1 MAALPTW
8 PYPDRPGGS
17 FEGGGHGSPIS
28 FFVVDMAP
36 GSGPRLHSHPYAE
49 TFVVQS
55 GRARFEL
62 GGEPVE
68 AAAGDVVVAPPE
80 TAHKFTV
87 VGDER
92 LRMVTV
98 HASAGFETTWLS
110 DP

>member
-1 MAALPTW
+1 MRLPTW
-8 PYPDRPGGS
+8 PYDDRPGGS
-17 FEGGGHGSPIS
+17 FEGGPHGSQIS

-36 GSGPRLHSHPYAE
+36 GSGPRLHSHPYSE
-49 TFVVQS
+49 TFLLQA

-68 AAAGDVVVAPPE
+68 AGTGDLVVAPPD
-80 TAHKFTV
+80 TPHKFTA

-98 HASAGFETTWLS
+98 HAAARMETTWLE
-110 DP
+110 P

>member
-1 MAALPTW
+1 MSTLPTW

-17 FEGGGHGSPIS
+17 FEGEPHGSQIS

-36 GSGPRLHSHPYAE
+36 GNGPKLHRHAYSE
-49 TFVVQS
+49 TFLLQA

-62 GGEPVE
+62 AGESIE

-80 TAHKFTV
+80 TPHRFEAI
-87 VGDER
+87 GSER

-98 HASAGFETTWLS
+98 HAAPRMETVWLEG
-110 DP
+110 